1 MTRTRTGAVTAV
13 FFLLAA
19 AVALTLVL
27 LAGKSSG
34 SSPSIFSKAG
44 GEAGETGSAAEVIRE
59 GPTSFEQWRT
69 QSRTYPAKV
78 IPATI
83 VARARTTFNRI
94 AARDVTRLRHAKR
107 LQIDGK
113 KWRLYGPTENAT
125 EPGVLSFSGATNN
138 TASRTTVLLADPD
151 CKANACRL
159 WAGVSGGGI
168 WRTDNAVAP
177 NPVWKQISPE
187 DLDQNSVGTLTLV
200 PGKNNGHGN
209 GKGKGNDDDHGKGND
224 TLLLGTGEQNRCTSG
239 CESGVGIYRST
250 DGGEHWQ
257 KLADK
262 CVSTVAYPC
271 VTPGID
277 AFLGRGI
284 GSIVVDPR
292 NSNHMLVGSARGVR
306 GLSHVIGAGGSSR
319 FEPGANDP
327 GVYESFDG
335 GATFKMV
342 WDGTKPD
349 PGPTGPISYG
359 ITDVELDPLNPDV
372 VYAAG
377 FDAGVW
383 RRDAGAAST
392 AFQQV
397 FRPQFN
403 QGGNLGAGIDRTM
416 VALTVKNGHTRIYLT
431 DGTAAGGGPTDP
443 FAANFWRTDNGQLP
457 AATLLASQPAV
468 SPVGTGCTPPDP
480 ATHTFPASYN
490 TGWQCLTSR
499 DTANPYF
506 PTQDFCWAQCWYD
519 EDVYTPA
526 GNPDTVYVIGAMQY
540 DEQPCDTKGVG
551 CGFGHDA
558 AGQGAG
564 MSNGRAVLY
573 SNTAGDPDA
582 ANGMRTF
589 TDLTTDAQDT
599 VAPWCAYEPYGIPY
613 CRRASNSIHPDQHA
627 IVINPGNPTQIFE
640 GSDGGV
646 IRTSGTFA
654 NISSQCDEVGRDGA
668 TGGPVTGADNV
679 GCKRL
684 LSRVPFELAH
694 IDRRLSSTL
703 QFINVAINPAD
714 SCEVMGGTQD
724 NGTWSNNSRCDR
736 ATFNQVIYGDG
747 GNAVYDGTNATWR
760 ANEFTSGASDTNY
773 RNGDPERWV
782 VSSAPVRRSGEA
794 PAFYWPLV
802 GDPNPTPGTHPI
814 YSGARHV
821 WRSLAFA
828 GGPATTT
835 GPQPTTPD
843 IAFMESHC
851 PEFVVA
857 STQLG
862 CGDYRPMGGPYC
874 DGVAST
880 PAPSCLNQPGDLAG
894 TFYGADR
901 QGLVMSWVA
910 RSSYDHGTVWAATG
924 AGRVFVTH
932 NGDASD
938 PSTITWHRIDNPSS
952 PNRYVSSIY
961 PDPNDP
967 SHAWITYSGFNAATP
982 TTPGH
987 VFSVTEGNPAVSG
1000 SGTFENLNVE
1010 SGTSAFPTPT
1020 NSGDLPVSDIVR
1032 DDATHT
1038 LYVGTDFGVL
1048 AGPNDGHSGWHTMR
1062 GMPRY
1067 EIMHLEIQPSSRVP
1081 TCTGGGKCER
1091 VLYAATHSQG
1101 IWSLD
1106 LGPGHGHDGDDD

>member
-1 MTRTRTGAVTAV
+1 MRTRTGAVTAA
-13 FFLLAA
+13 FFVLAA

-44 GEAGETGSAAEVIRE
+44 GEAGETGNAADVVRE
-59 GPTSFEQWRT
+59 GPTSFEQWRA

-78 IPATI
+78 IPAK
-83 VARARTTFNRI
+83 VAARARATFNRI
-94 AARDVTRLRHAKR
+94 AARDARRLAHARR
-107 LQIDGK
+107 LQMDGH
-113 KWRLYGPTENAT
+113 KWKLYGPREDAT

-138 TASRTTVLLADPD
+138 TASRVTTLVADPD
-151 CKANACRL
+151 CTATDCRL
-159 WAGVSGGGI
+159 WAGVSGGGV
-168 WRTDNAVAP
+168 WRTNNAAAAD
-177 NPVWKQISPE
+177 PVWNQISPE
-187 DLDQNSVGTLTLV
+187 ELDLNSVGTLTLV
-200 PGKNNGHGN
+200 PGKG
-209 GKGKGNDDDHGKGND
+209 GKGKGKGQD
-224 TLLLGTGEQNRCTSG
+224 TLYLGTGEANRCTSG
-239 CESGVGIYRST
+239 CESGVGIYRSK

-257 KLADK
+257 KLADT
-262 CVSTVAYPC
+262 CVNNAVYPC
-271 VTPGID
+271 VTPGTD

-284 GSIVVDPR
+284 TAIVIDPS
-292 NSNHMLVGSARGVR
+292 NSNHILVGTARGIR

-327 GVYESFDG
+327 GVYESNDG
-335 GATFKMV
+335 GATFTMV

-349 PGPTGPISYG
+349 GGISFG
-359 ITDVELDPLNPDV
+359 ITDLGLDPLNPGV

-383 RRDAGAAST
+383 RRDAGAAPT

-397 FRPQFN
+397 FRPQFY
-403 QGGNLGAGIDRTM
+403 QGAGIDRTM
-416 VALTVKNGHTRIYLT
+416 FALTVKNGHTRIYLT

-468 SPVGTGCTPPDP
+468 SPVGTGCTPPNP

-490 TGWQCLTSR
+490 AGWQCLTSR
-499 DTANPYF
+499 DTSNPYF

-519 EDVYTPA
+519 EEVYTPA
-526 GNPDTVYVIGAMQY
+526 GHPDTVYVIGAMQY

-551 CGFGHDA
+551 CGSGHDA

-599 VAPWCAYEPYGIPY
+599 AAPWCAYAPYGIPF

-654 NISSQCDEVGRDGA
+654 DISSQCDEEGRDGF

-694 IDRRLSSTL
+694 INRKLSSTL
-703 QFINVAINPAD
+703 QFINVAINPFA

-724 NGTWSNNSRCDR
+724 NGTWSNTDHCRRD
-736 ATFNQVIYGDG
+736 TFNQVIYGDG
-747 GNAVYDGTNATWR
+747 GNAVYDATQPGWR
-760 ANEFTSGASDTNY
+760 ANEFTSGIGDSNFQ
-773 RNGDPERWV
+773 NGDPERWV
-782 VSSAPVRRSGEA
+782 VATAPIRRSGEG
-794 PAFYWPLV
+794 PAFYWPQV
-802 GDPNPTPGTHPI
+802 SDPNPTPGTHPI

-821 WRSLAFA
+821 WRTLAFG
-828 GGPATTT
+828 GGPATQS
-835 GPQPTTPD
+835 GPQPTTPN
-843 IAFMESHC
+843 IAFMEANC
-851 PEFVVA
+851 PEFVT
-857 STQLG
+857 SSSKFG

-874 DGVAST
+874 DGIAAT
-880 PAPSCLNQPGDLAG
+880 PFPSCINQPGDLAG
-894 TFYGADR
+894 SFYGADR
-901 QGLVMSWVA
+901 AGLVVSWVA
-910 RSSYDHGTVWAATG
+910 RSSVDHGTVWAVTG

-938 PSTITWHRIDNPSS
+938 PSTVTWHRIDNPTS
-952 PNRYVSSIY
+952 PTRYVSSIY
-961 PDPNDP
+961 PDPSNP
-967 SHAWITYSGFNAATP
+967 SHAWITYSGFNAASVV
-982 TTPGH
+982 PGH

-1020 NSGDLPVSDIVR
+1020 NTGDLPVSDIVR

-1067 EIMHLEIQPSSRVP
+1067 EITHLEIQPSSRVP
-1081 TCTGGGKCER
+1081 TCSGGGRCER

-1101 IWSLD
+1101 IWKLK
-1106 LGPGHGHDGDDD
+1106 LGPGDGDDE

>member
-1 MTRTRTGAVTAV
+1 MTRTRTGVVSAA
-13 FFLLAA
+13 FLLLAA
-19 AVALTLVL
+19 AVALSLVL
-27 LAGKSSG
+27 LAGRSSG
-34 SSPSIFSKAG
+34 SVPGFASKAG
-44 GEAGETGSAAEVIRE
+44 GEAGETGNAAEVVRD
-59 GPTSFEQWRT
+59 GPTSFEQWRAA
-69 QSRTYPAKV
+69 SRTYPAKS
-78 IPATI
+78 IPTKV
-83 VARARTTFNRI
+83 VARAQATFNRI
-94 AARDVTRLRHAKR
+94 AARDAVRLKHARR
-107 LQIDGK
+107 LLIDGH
-113 KWRLYGPTENAT
+113 KWKLYGPTEDAT

-138 TASRTTVLLADPD
+138 TASRTTVLVADPD
-151 CKANACRL
+151 CNAHHCRL
-159 WAGVSGGGI
+159 WAGVSGGGV
-168 WRTDNAVAP
+168 WRTDNATAP

-187 DLDQNSVGTLTLV
+187 ELDQNSVGTLTLV
-200 PGKNNGHGN
+200 PGKDHGKGN
-209 GKGKGNDDDHGKGND
+209 GKGNGDDHGKGHDNQD
-224 TLLLGTGEQNRCTSG
+224 TLYLGTGEANRCTSG
-239 CESGVGIYRST
+239 CEAGVGIYRSK

-262 CVSTVAYPC
+262 CVSTATYPC
-271 VTPGID
+271 ATPGID

-284 GSIVVDPR
+284 NSIVLDPN
-292 NSNHMLVGSARGVR
+292 NSSHMLVGSALGVR
-306 GLSHVIGAGGSSR
+306 GLSHVIGAGGTSR
-319 FEPGANDP
+319 FEPGANEP

-335 GATFKMV
+335 GATFKEV
-342 WDGTKPD
+342 WDGAKPD
-349 PGPTGPISYG
+349 AGISFG
-359 ITDVELDPLNPDV
+359 ITDLGLDPLNPNV

-397 FRPQFN
+397 FKPQFDT
-403 QGGNLGAGIDRTM
+403 GANLNSGIDRTM
-416 VALTVKNGHTRIYLT
+416 FALTSKNGHTRIYLT

-443 FAANFWRTDNGQLP
+443 FAANFWRTDNGQLS
-457 AATLLASQPAV
+457 AAALLASQPPV
-468 SPVGTGCTPPDP
+468 LPVGTGCTPPDP
-480 ATHTFPASYN
+480 ATHTFPATYN
-490 TGWQCLTSR
+490 AGWQCLTSR

-519 EDVYTPA
+519 EEVYTPA
-526 GNPDTVYVIGAMQY
+526 GMPDTVYVIGAMQY

-582 ANGMRTF
+582 ANGSRTF
-589 TDLTTDAQDT
+589 TDLTTDDQDT
-599 VAPWCAYEPYGIPY
+599 AAPWCAYAPYGIPY

-654 NISSQCDEVGRDGA
+654 NISSQCDEVGRDGF

-684 LSRVPFELAH
+684 LSRVPFELSH
-694 IDRRLSSTL
+694 INRKLSSTL

-724 NGTWSNNSRCDR
+724 NGTWSNNNNCRRD
-736 ATFNQVIYGDG
+736 TFNQVIYGDG
-747 GNAVYDGTNATWR
+747 GNAVYDATQPTWR
-760 ANEFTSGASDTNY
+760 ANEFTSGSSDSNF

-782 VSSAPVRRSGEA
+782 VSAAPVRRSGEG

-802 GDPNPTPGTHPI
+802 GDPNPTPGTHPM

-821 WRSLAFA
+821 WRTLAFG
-828 GGPATTT
+828 GGPATQS
-835 GPQPTTPD
+835 GPQPTTPN
-843 IAFMESHC
+843 IAFMEANC

-857 STQLG
+857 STQFG

-880 PAPSCLNQPGDLAG
+880 PFPSCINQPGDLAG

-901 QGLVMSWVA
+901 AGLVVSWVA
-910 RSSYDHGTVWAATG
+910 RDSADHGTVWAATG
-924 AGRVFVTH
+924 AGRLFVTH

-952 PNRYVSSIY
+952 PTRYISGIY
-961 PDPNDP
+961 PDPANP
-967 SHAWITYSGFNAATP
+967 KHAWISYSGYNAATP

-987 VFSVTEGNPAVSG
+987 VFEVTEADAP
-1000 SGTFENLNVE
+1000 GTATFTNLNVE
-1010 SGTSAFPTPT
+1010 SGTSAYPTPF
-1020 NSGDLPVSDIVR
+1020 SDGDLPVSDIVR

-1048 AGPNDGHSGWHTMR
+1048 AGPNDGHGGWHTMK

-1081 TCTGGGKCER
+1081 TCMGGGNCKR

-1106 LGPGHGHDGDDD
+1106 LGPGHDDDDN

>member
-1 MTRTRTGAVTAV
+1 MGAVTAA

-34 SSPSIFSKAG
+34 SNPSIFSKAG
-44 GEAGETGSAAEVIRE
+44 GEAGETGSAAEVVRE

-78 IPATI
+78 IPAKI
-83 VARARTTFNRI
+83 VARERATFNRI
-94 AARDVTRLRHAKR
+94 AARDLNRLRHAKR
-107 LQIDGK
+107 LQIDGN
-113 KWRLYGPTENAT
+113 KWKLYGPTENAT
-125 EPGVLSFSGATNN
+125 EPGVLAFSGATNN
-138 TASRTTVLLADPD
+138 TASRVTTLVADPD
-151 CKANACRL
+151 CNAHSCRL
-159 WAGVSGGGI
+159 WAGVSGGGV
-168 WRTDNAVAP
+168 WRTNNAVAP
-177 NPVWKQISPE
+177 NPVWNQISPE
-187 DLDQNSVGTLTLV
+187 ELDQNSVGTLTLV
-200 PGKNNGHGN
+200 KDRTHGP
-209 GKGKGNDDDHGKGND
+209 NDV
-224 TLLLGTGEQNRCTSG
+224 LYLGTGEANRCSSG
-239 CESGVGIYRST
+239 CESGVGIYRSR
-250 DGGEHWQ
+250 DGGQHWQ
-257 KLADK
+257 KLPDV
-262 CVSTVAYPC
+262 CVSTTTYAC
-271 VTPGID
+271 VSPGTD

-284 GSIVVDPR
+284 NSIVIDPR
-292 NSNHMLVGSARGVR
+292 NRSHMLVGSARGVR
-306 GLSHVIGAGGSSR
+306 GLSHVIGAGGTSR

-327 GVYESFDG
+327 GLYESFDG

-342 WDGTKPD
+342 WDGTKPNAT
-349 PGPTGPISYG
+349 PAGPISFG

-372 VYAAG
+372 VYTAA

-397 FRPQFN
+397 FKPQFVE
-403 QGGNLGAGIDRTM
+403 GALLNGVVGDDRTM
-416 VALTVKNGHTRIYLT
+416 IDLTVKNGHTRIYLV
-431 DGTAAGGGPTDP
+431 DGDVAGGGPTDP
-443 FAANFWRTDNGQLP
+443 LAANFWRTDNGQLP
-457 AATLLASQPAV
+457 ASVLLASQGSIDPPGAA
-468 SPVGTGCTPPDP
+468 CTTPDP
-480 ATHTFPASYN
+480 ATHTFPASYT

-526 GNPDTVYVIGAMQY
+526 GRPNTVYVIGAMQY

-558 AGQGAG
+558 SGQGAG

-582 ANGMRTF
+582 AHGMRTF
-589 TDLTTDAQDT
+589 TDLTYDAQNT
-599 VAPWCAYEPYGIPY
+599 PAPWCAFAPYAATFGFPPA
-613 CRRASNSIHPDQHA
+613 CRRAPNGIHPDQHA
-627 IVINPGNPTQIFE
+627 IVINPGNPNQIFE

-654 NISSQCDEVGRDGA
+654 NISSQCDEVGRDAA

-684 LSRVPFELAH
+684 LSKVPTELTH
-694 IDRRLSSTL
+694 INRKLSSTL
-703 QFINVAINPAD
+703 QFINVAINPAN

-724 NGTWSNNSRCDR
+724 NGTWSNNSNCNR
-736 ATFNQVIYGDG
+736 ATFNQIIYGDG
-747 GNAVYDGTNATWR
+747 GNAVYDATNATWR
-760 ANEFTSGASDTNY
+760 ANEFTSGIGDSNF

-782 VSSAPVRRSGEA
+782 VATAPIRRSGEG
-794 PAFYWPLV
+794 PAFYWPQV

-821 WRSLAFA
+821 WRTLAFG
-828 GGPATTT
+828 GGPATQT

-843 IAFMESHC
+843 IAFMEANC
-851 PEFVVA
+851 PEFVTS
-857 STQLG
+857 STKLG
-862 CGDYRPMGGPYC
+862 CGDYRPMGSEYC
-874 DGVAST
+874 DAVASS
-880 PAPSCLNQPGDLAG
+880 APPPCIDLPGDLAG
-894 TFYGADR
+894 AFYGADR
-901 QGLVMSWVA
+901 AGLVISWVA
-910 RSSYDHGTVWAATG
+910 RSSVDHGTVWAATG

-938 PSTITWHRIDNPSS
+938 PSTVTWHRIDNPSS

-961 PDPNDP
+961 PDPANAG
-967 SHAWITYSGFNAATP
+967 HAWITYSGFNAATP

-987 VFSVTEGNPAVSG
+987 VFSVTEGDPAVSG

-1020 NSGDLPVSDIVR
+1020 NTGDLPVSDIVR

-1048 AGPNDGHSGWHTMR
+1048 AGPNDGHGGWHTMR